1 MSSALVLAAA
11 PDQLRMGQVMS
22 PALVGAHVMFENLI
36 KLPGRQPAVVSKS
49 FTFAVRRGSDGPSVN
64 GTSTYLVSALV
75 PCLVPY
81 LAPFGSEG
89 LEIVV

>member
-1 MSSALVLAAA
+1 VSSALLLAAP

-22 PALVGAHVMFENLI
+22 PALVGAHFMFENLI
-36 KLPGRQPAVVSKS
+36 KLPGRPAVVSKS

-81 LAPFGSEG
+81 LTPFGSEG